1 MALIKC
7 PECGKDV
14 STAAETCPHCGFPI
28 KNKVKEPAE
37 IIDTTNYPKPKSSSW
52 IEAWKGK
59 AKKTRIIWTL
69 LFLASVI
76 GLVISLLLLVNDKQ
90 VVYDAYLDWT
100 FYRTKPVHIVFSV
113 IFGIATFITLVLWL
127 TVLITVRVRAR
138 QYDGY
143 TVLVY
148 VSFKHLLIVEN
159 EIQDSGIVN
168 RFLYGHLPNN
178 KQVWVNISAWD
189 GSVKMGIGKEG
200 DEKNLI

>member
-14 STAAETCPHCGFPI
+14 STAADVCPHCGYPI
-28 KNKVKEPAE
+28 KKESKVKPEEKPNE
-37 IIDTTNYPKPKSSSW
+37 NYPKPKNT
-52 IEAWKGK
+52 AWVEKWKSK
-59 AKKTRIIWTL
+59 AKATRWKWTL
-69 LFLASVI
+69 LFLGS
-76 GLVISLLLLVNDKQ
+76 
-90 VVYDAYLDWT
+90 
-100 FYRTKPVHIVFSV
+100 
-113 IFGIATFITLVLWL
+113 LVLLAVFIILLCTDKEVTSYGTYSKTVWIIMVGISSFIAFIMFTLWL
-127 TVLITVRVRAR
+127 VALITIRVRAR

-148 VSFKHLLIVEN
+148 VSFNHCLVVED
-159 EIQDSGIVN
+159 EVQDSGFVN
-168 RFLYGHLPNN
+168 RFLYGQLPNK